1 MEVLFSSY
9 LPEFIAVL
17 TITVLTLIIPGPDF
31 FVVARNSISYSKRS
45 GIFTTLGV
53 AAAVWIHVSYT
64 LAGIGII
71 LLKSIVLFTI
81 VKYLGAAYLI
91 YLGWQCLRSQP
102 QDSIQY
108 SKQPRS
114 LSDYASFK
122 MGFVNNALNPKATL
136 FFLSVFT
143 QVVSVETPIVVQVV
157 YGATISLACLIW
169 FSLVAIFLNH
179 KKVRSVFERGQK
191 YFEKFMGVVLITFG
205 IKVAL
210 ATQ

>member
-1 MEVLFSSY
+1 VDVLLSSY
-9 LPEFIAVL
+9 LAEFIAVL
-17 TITVLTLIIPGPDF
+17 TITVLTIVIPGPDF
-31 FVVARNSISYSKRS
+31 FVVARNSISYNRRS
-45 GIFTTLGV
+45 GIFTTFGV

-71 LLKSIVLFTI
+71 LTKSIVLFTV

-108 SKQPRS
+108 SKQSRS
-114 LSDYASFK
+114 ISDYASFK

-143 QVVSVETPIVVQVV
+143 QVVSIETPMVVQVI
-157 YGATISLACLIW
+157 YGATISLACLVW

-179 KKVRSVFERGQK
+179 RKVKSAFERAHS

-210 ATQ
+210 ATK